1 MDLFFIAP
9 KFVDRAWSDGAHLLS
24 EACKKAE
31 REITPDQ
38 LKQLLSRGER
48 TLVCGRENGETV
60 AWVVIDF
67 VQMPNTRALYIYQ
80 LHAPGHAGDALMG
93 ELKKVAE
100 AEGCSSIRGA
110 CDEVGERLWRGR
122 FGAKR
127 LYAVCEVIL

>member
-1 MDLFFIAP
+1 MELFFIHP
-9 KFVDRAWSDGAHLLS
+9 KHIDAAWRDGAHLLS
-24 EACKKAE
+24 GACKKAE

-38 LKQLLSRGER
+38 LKFMLSRGER
-48 TLVCGRENGETV
+48 TLIAGRVEGQTV
-60 AWVVIDF
+60 AWVVVDF
-67 VQMPNTRALYIYQ
+67 IQLPNTRALYIYQ
-80 LHAPGHAGDALMG
+80 LHAPKNAGDELMSAL
-93 ELKKVAE
+93 KTVAQ